1 MWKKT
6 KNGNIEGVALEDKV
20 RQKKSMCVV
29 CDSGKSTFLK
39 PIRPIKK
46 QNSFYKLQKHENLLF
61 KI

>member
-20 RQKKSMCVV
+20 RQKNSMCVV

-46 QNSFYKLQKHENLLF
+46 QK
-61 KI
+61 